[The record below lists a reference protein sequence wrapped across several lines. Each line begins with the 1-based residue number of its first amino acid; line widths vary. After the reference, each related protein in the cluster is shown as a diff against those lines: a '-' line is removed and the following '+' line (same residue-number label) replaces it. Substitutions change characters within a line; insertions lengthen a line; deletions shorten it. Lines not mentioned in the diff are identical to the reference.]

1 MADTITTN
9 YNLTKPEVGGSDD
22 SWGDKVN
29 TDLDLID
36 TQMKVNANA
45 VEAVKSNAA
54 PKNLI
59 LNGDMRISQRGSFT
73 TATTLVNDIYT
84 LDMIKGFVAG
94 DAVGDSTIQD
104 ITRKV
109 KINVSTAFSA
119 GVAAIEQPIE
129 DYVYLQGKTITISAK
144 VKSNSSQARIYFW
157 DGVSVIGSSA
167 HTGGGTEET
176 LTATATV
183 SASADATN
191 ALVVGLVSAAA
202 GNVSA
207 ALNDYVEVTDI
218 QLEVGSLATGFDYR
232 SYNEEL
238 LRCKRYCNELCGE
251 VNEPVALAA
260 NYSSGTA
267 IACVR
272 YEVEMMATPTLTVAV
287 PSAFSIFTN
296 GSSLVQSTGLGAY
309 GITKKSINLNFATSG
324 LPVGSPSFVR
334 TRFSSASILLT
345 SDL

>member
-1 MADTITTN
+1 MADTTTTN

-119 GVAAIEQPIE
+119 GVAAIAQPIE

-191 ALVVGLVSAAA
+191 ALVVGLVSATA

-232 SYNEEL
+232 SYSEEL
-238 LRCKRYCNELCGE
+238 LRCKRYCNELCTGAS
-251 VNEPVALAA
+251 PVANAT
-260 NYSSGTA
+260 NYTA
-267 IACVR
+267 SVAFAVVR
-272 YEVEMMATPTLTVAV
+272 YDVEMMAAPTLTV
-287 PSAFSIFTN
+287 SAGNDFFLNTS
-296 GSSLVQSTGLGAY
+296 GSATSRSTSVSSY
-309 GITKKSINLNFATSG
+309 VVSRKSINIRFNTSG
-324 LPVGSPSFVR
+324 LPFPASSFVQAG
-334 TRFSSASILLT
+334 FSTSFMLLT